1 MAPVCLWPPLTHN
14 ESLCV
19 RELLEEFPKV
29 FIALLVCRAQHL
41 QWQTESATSTHT
53 HMHAQSH
60 TYTHICFQSSHS
72 SCSLPHSHTTVLPVT
87 QRRLFVSMWDN
98 LVKTSHRVDDFHSV
112 GNFDKHWTWTY
123 SEWQAE
129 VCGLSYLQSLMRLH
143 SRAIWSA
150 IPKTSAR
157 CRSFNTHA
165 AVTASIYNK
174 SHILRFALQS
184 SMYLTMRLLFRD
196 KGKDNWWNLKYKQN
210 RTIVWVTWSNRSF
223 PALGT
228 EDILFN
234 MIRFSLLLGFGRLD
248 YLQSAMCKILER
260 VLKSGLSLS
269 APDAFLPQENFK
281 KQ

>member
-1 MAPVCLWPPLTHN
+1 MAPVCLWRPLTHN

-60 TYTHICFQSSHS
+60 TYTHMCFQSSHA

-143 SRAIWSA
+143 SRQRFEAQFQRHQPAADHSIHMLLWLRAFIIRVTFSDLHYRAACIWQWGFCLETRGRTTDEISS
-150 IPKTSAR
+150 INKTA
-157 CRSFNTHA
+157 
-165 AVTASIYNK
+165 
-174 SHILRFALQS
+174 Q
-184 SMYLTMRLLFRD
+184 LF
-196 KGKDNWWNLKYKQN
+196 
-210 RTIVWVTWSNRSF
+210 
-223 PALGT
+223 
-228 EDILFN
+228 E
-234 MIRFSLLLGFGRLD
+234 
-248 YLQSAMCKILER
+248 
-260 VLKSGLSLS
+260 
-269 APDAFLPQENFK
+269 
-281 KQ
+281 